1 MAGIFISYRRSDSAG
16 YAGRLADDLA
26 EHLDGQAIFR
36 DIDAIEPGVDFVHA
50 LEKAVASCSV
60 MLVLIGPT
68 WACASNADGQRRLH
82 RPGDIVRLEIE
93 AALARDIRVIPVL
106 VGNAQLPDAAE
117 LPDSMAGLLRRH
129 AYSISDQRWQYDIE
143 QLLAILVKIPGVAA
157 LRAHPPMP
165 PPPLVVGAAPAPRP
179 QTMATTTP
187 PQRGG
192 AAWVIGA
199 VATVV
204 VLGIGI
210 GMGIGLTRMP
220 RDSSTDADAAMT
232 EPAQADVTGTTSAIA
247 ADEQPF
253 LGRWIAADGSHWLID
268 TSEEGLYVATG
279 TSLAA
284 GTGFSDDAP
293 APDRPGMELFGD
305 AGIAGN
311 RLSANLVDAYD
322 GAVTVMELTISD
334 DGSVLE
340 GHARQGD
347 EPETYL
353 ELTRR

>member
-68 WACASNADGQRRLH
+68 WANASDAGGQRRLH

-143 QLLAILVKIPGVAA
+143 QLLEILVRIPGVAA

-179 QTMATTTP
+179 QTVATTTP
-187 PQRGG
+187 PRHGG
-192 AAWVIGA
+192 TAWVIGA

-204 VLGIGI
+204 VLGIG
-210 GMGIGLTRMP
+210 MGIGLTRLA
-220 RDSSTDADAAMT
+220 RDSGSDADAAMT
-232 EPAQADVTGTTSAIA
+232 EPAPADLTGTTSANA
-247 ADEQPF
+247 ADAPPF

-279 TSLAA
+279 SSLAA
-284 GTGFSDDAP
+284 GAGFSDDAP

-311 RLSANLVDAYD
+311 RLSTNLVDAYD
-322 GAVTVMELTISD
+322 GAVTVIELTVAD

-347 EPETYL
+347 EPETDL